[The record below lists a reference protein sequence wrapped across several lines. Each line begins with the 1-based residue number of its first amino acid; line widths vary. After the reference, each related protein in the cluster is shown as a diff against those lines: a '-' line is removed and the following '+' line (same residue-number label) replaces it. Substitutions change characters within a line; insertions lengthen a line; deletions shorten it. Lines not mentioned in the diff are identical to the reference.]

1 MSFSDISDFYIK
13 TDTFPGYDIN
23 RVENVA
29 FEDVIVA
36 KVELIL
42 LTNKGECT
50 DPDFGA
56 DIPRYLWKT
65 KFPVSTIQQEI
76 QEQFQ
81 KYIPELSISDYKIEV
96 RVLSG
101 NFQDIGIVQIFLG
114 IRNVNILFK

>member
-1 MSFSDISDFYIK
+1 MNDLSDFYIK
-13 TDTFPGYDIN
+13 TNTFPGYDST

-65 KFPVSTIQQEI
+65 KFPVSTIKQEI

-81 KYIPELSISDYKIEV
+81 KYIPELSTSDYKIEISV
-96 RVLSG
+96 IQG
-101 NFQDIGIVQIFLG
+101 KTQDIAAVQIFLG
-114 IRNVNILFK
+114 IRNINVIFR